1 MADAGVRAAG
11 TSRLEMVDALRGYA
25 LMGLFLV
32 HMAEYFELYWASPKP
47 TLTTEIVFGLFM
59 GKTFSLLALCFGFS
73 FYVMM
78 EGGRRRGRPFAGRF
92 AWRLVLLALIGFA
105 HSLLYRGDIILV
117 LAAIGFLLIPFDYV
131 RSNRLLLAA
140 AAFCFAQP
148 YLWIWVAGSYVGAS
162 WAAQPPLSEADP
174 AMQVYL
180 TGGFGEVLHANL
192 TDGQANKWAF
202 FINTGRCAQVLGL
215 FLIGLVLGRT
225 NFFVDLG
232 RFRRGRAVALVASIA
247 MMVGL
252 YLVRM
257 QTSKAAAG
265 PAHWL
270 DSILG
275 GWQNLAAMAMSVL
288 LFILAW
294 RVGADRLLRLLVPA
308 GRMTLSLYIGQ
319 SLLFVPLFYAF
330 GAGLYATIGQG
341 PSLLLGIVAFVVQVA
356 AAGWWFRH
364 FHYGP
369 LEWLW
374 RCGTRTSLAIPFR
387 RHAAPELVSA

>member
-1 MADAGVRAAG
+1 MEQGRAAAES
-11 TSRLEMVDALRGYA
+11 SRLELVDALRGYA

-32 HMAEYFELYWASPKP
+32 HMEEYYELYWASPHP
-47 TLTTEIVFGLFM
+47 VWTTNLIFGLFM

-78 EGGRRRGRPFAGRF
+78 EGGRRRGQPFAGRF
-92 AWRLVLLALIGFA
+92 AWRLVLLALIGFL

-117 LAAIGFLLIPFDYV
+117 LALVGFLLIPFDYV
-131 RSNRLLLAA
+131 RSNRALLAA

-148 YLWIWVAGSYVGAS
+148 YLWLWAAGSYAGAG

-174 AMQVYL
+174 AMAVYL
-180 TGGFGEVLHANL
+180 SGGFGDVVQANL
-192 TDGQANKWAF
+192 VDGQANKWSF
-202 FINTGRCAQVLGL
+202 FINTGRCLQVLGL

-225 NFFVDLG
+225 GFFTDPA
-232 RFRRGRAVALVASIA
+232 RYRRGRAVALIASIA
-247 MMVGL
+247 MMAGL
-252 YLVRM
+252 YLLRM
-257 QTSKAAAG
+257 QTSLVAMG
-265 PAHWL
+265 PVHWI

-288 LFILAW
+288 LFILFW
-294 RVGADRLLRLLVPA
+294 QSGADRFLRLLVPA

-330 GAGLYATIGQG
+330 GAGLYATIGQER
-341 PSLLLGIVAFVVQVA
+341 SLLLGLFAFLVQVA
-356 AAGWWFRH
+356 AARWWFRH

-374 RCGTRTSLAIPFR
+374 RCGTRTSFAIPFR
-387 RHAAPELVSA
+387 RATTAMATV